1 MIRIEHASADVLQQS
16 AFALQALSGR
26 LPRELVHVPRTIASI
41 AKPNDRWDREE
52 RAELATT
59 LARELGT
66 LAPHVAVVDALR
78 KLEKPGTF
86 AVITGQQPGFLASPL
101 YSLYK
106 ALQSIALARE
116 LEKSWGTPVVALF
129 WNHADDSDLAEVN
142 HAHVVNVNLDLQ
154 KITLAALASGKQPL
168 SRIFLDDE
176 THRLAAI
183 RAALAQLVDKDPF
196 AARALEIFVPKN
208 GESLARAF
216 TRAFTE
222 LLGPLGLLVIE
233 PDWIRPQMSHELSR
247 IVAIDPAAAL
257 ARGVERVKAAGLEV
271 AIDPTTAALVFE
283 LDAKGRR
290 ALRAGGDGFR
300 YDGEDGSRTGT
311 ELAAEIVQNPL
322 AWSPGALLR
331 PVIQDLVLP
340 TVAYVGGFGE
350 LAYHVELGD
359 LRDAASAPRTAF
371 VPRISATL
379 VDPEARLA
387 LRRLEVDV
395 ATVLRA
401 RGVYTADAAAAPPPA
416 VLARMNEI
424 AKRTSKE
431 LASLKSMLA
440 ELDAGLAAH
449 LKRTGDAIEEL
460 VAKLVEKGER
470 VHQNK
475 SGKGRRH
482 ERRANNVLF
491 PKLAPQER
499 VLGPLTY
506 VARFG
511 EDWVHELCAEMEPL
525 APEHLLVNLA
535 PEIELEDN
543 GTA

>member
-41 AKPNDRWDREE
+41 AKPADRWDGGAREE
-52 RAELATT
+52 LTKT
-59 LARELGT
+59 LARELGA

-86 AVITGQQPGFLASPL
+86 GVITGQQPGFLASPL

-116 LEKSWGTPVVALF
+116 LEKAWGTPVVALF

-176 THRLAAI
+176 THRLGAI
-183 RAALAQLVDKDPF
+183 RAALAQLVDKEPF
-196 AARALEIFVPKN
+196 AERALEIFVPKN

-222 LLGPLGLLVIE
+222 LLGPLGLVVIE
-233 PDWIRPQMSHELSR
+233 PDWIRPQMSRELAR

-257 ARGVERVKAAGLEV
+257 ARGVERVKAAGLDV
-271 AIDPTTAALVFE
+271 AIDPATAALVFE

-300 YDGEDGSRTGT
+300 YDGEDGSRTGA

-359 LRDAASAPRTAF
+359 LRDASSAPRTAF

-395 ATVLRA
+395 AAILRA
-401 RGVYTADAAAAPPPA
+401 RGVYAVDAGASPPPA

-424 AKRTSKE
+424 AKRASKE
-431 LASLKSMLA
+431 LASLKSELA
-440 ELDAGLAAH
+440 ELDAGLAEH
-449 LKRTGDAIEEL
+449 LKRTGNSIEEL

-482 ERRANNVLF
+482 ERRANNVLY

-525 APEHLLVNLA
+525 APEHLIVNLA
-535 PEIELEDN
+535 PDIELEESSP
-543 GTA
+543 A